1 MAFVCGP
8 RDSKTNAQKAVD
20 QRKRLKPP
28 CGVKIEVIL
37 RNSDNT
43 KNLPTRPDEFM
54 VKYTDLM
61 HFSATIYTFYKPVR
75 FKCIGLVKV
84 SDRENFP

>member
-20 QRKRLKPP
+20 QRKRL
-28 CGVKIEVIL
+28 KIEVIL